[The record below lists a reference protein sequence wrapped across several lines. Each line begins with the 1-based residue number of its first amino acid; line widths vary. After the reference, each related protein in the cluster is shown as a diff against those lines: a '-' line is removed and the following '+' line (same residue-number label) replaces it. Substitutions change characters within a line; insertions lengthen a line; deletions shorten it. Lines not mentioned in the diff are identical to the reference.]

1 MIVFPK
7 RIGKL
12 FVPNFYH
19 NRKHNNFFKNLKF
32 VEEMDKIDQDDFTE
46 VEEFDRKLYEYDK
59 DPSNLEKINLN
70 SNLDCPMPK
79 TYYRSI
85 GVTVKGFS
93 FTLPNTKKKTKDI
106 ITPKDNLINIDLGLE
121 EIETV

>member
-1 MIVFPK
+1 MVVFPK

-19 NRKHNNFFKNLKF
+19 NRKHHNFLKNLKF

-70 SNLDCPMPK
+70 KQL
-79 TYYRSI
+79 
-85 GVTVKGFS
+85 G
-93 FTLPNTKKKTKDI
+93 LPNAK
-106 ITPKDNLINIDLGLE
+106 NIL
-121 EIETV
+121 